1 MAIVILN
8 VSDEDY
14 ENQWKYG
21 LKKPV
26 TDNFMINRMRSALEE
41 ATVLPDSATLGNVFD
56 AIVDVDRDCKGGE
69 GRNGEMTFTFTQET
83 WNSPFVPKENKEEDV
98 ERE

>member
-14 ENQWKYG
+14 ENQWKHG

-26 TDNFMINRMRSALEE
+26 TDNFVINRMRNALEE
-41 ATVLPDSATLGNVFD
+41 ATVLPDNATLGDVFN
-56 AIVDVDRDCKGGE
+56 AVIDVDRDCKEVE

-83 WNSPFVPKENKEEDV
+83 WNSPFVPKENKEEDI